1 MISTLRTEITTA
13 TGGAAVKTTPNLN
26 GRLLAIA
33 IKLGTATAIDLAVTD
48 ADGMNLYTKTGLAA
62 DVRVNPRAAFVLNTD
77 GSALSFYD
85 AQPVV
90 GPLTLTIANG
100 GDGKTASVILYLEV

>member
-1 MISTLRTEITTA
+1 MIATIRTEIITT
-13 TGGAAVKTTPNLN
+13 TGGAAVMTTPNLN

-33 IKLGTATAIDLAVTD
+33 VKLGTATAIDLAVTD
-48 ADGMNLYTKTGLAA
+48 TEGLNLFTKTSISASIRFNA
-62 DVRVNPRAAFVLNTD
+62 RAAIVLNTD

-85 AQPVV
+85 AQPIV

-100 GDGKTASVILYLEV
+100 GDTKTASVILYLEA

>member
-1 MISTLRTEITTA
+1 MISQHRTEITTA

-26 GRLLAIA
+26 GRLLVIA
-33 IKLGTATAIDLAVTD
+33 VKLGTATAIDLAVTD
-48 ADGMNLYTKTGLAA
+48 ADGLNLFTKTTINAN
-62 DVRVNPRAAFVLNTD
+62 VRYNPRGAFVLNTD

-100 GDGKTASVILYLEV
+100 GDGKTASVILYLEA